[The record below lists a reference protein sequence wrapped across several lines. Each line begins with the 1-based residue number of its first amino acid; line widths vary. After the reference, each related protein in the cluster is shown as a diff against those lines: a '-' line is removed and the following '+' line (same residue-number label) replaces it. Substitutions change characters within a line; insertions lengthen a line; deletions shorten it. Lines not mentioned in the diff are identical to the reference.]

1 METTSDKNLE
11 AVNDSMEYTESN
23 DKDNIYN
30 ADESGLSILEDSK
43 NDTAAAVASVDDSC
57 YDFKE
62 LEELSVDGESMLNNS
77 QENNSNSIGKQQLRQ
92 QNNTSKAGSHS
103 EDGGVDGEASCGTV
117 EGDSN
122 SGNNSED
129 YKGMIICISFCPF
142 RNCPPPNASSFADS
156 DGSFFL

>member
-1 METTSDKNLE
+1 
-11 AVNDSMEYTESN
+11 MEYTESN

-43 NDTAAAVASVDDSC
+43 NDTAVAMASVDDSC

-77 QENNSNSIGKQQLRQ
+77 QENNSIGKLQLRQ

-129 YKGMIICISFCPF
+129 YKGIDFIPSC
-142 RNCPPPNASSFADS
+142 
-156 DGSFFL
+156 